1 MARSGTDEQ
10 RVLLVLYGG
19 GVLPVKEE
27 SADLILAVGVIR
39 SLMDRGP
46 LEEAVREWWR
56 CLRKQGR
63 LLLIETDNAALRR
76 KRSVQGILEVLMGGG
91 FQMLAWHPIRK
102 TSWWGLS
109 LIKAGLWPPSLYD
122 WMAAWEL
129 RRRQEQ
135 GIFPRGK
142 MAYLGEFLKP

>member
-142 MAYLGEFLKP
+142 MAYLGEFLKQ